1 MLRKFDQKLMGKV
14 EKGSEGM
21 KEELKW
27 KIFHWVERALVR
39 LDLIGDK
46 GEFNRQRKRK
56 RR

>member
-1 MLRKFDQKLMGKV
+1 MGKV

-56 RR
+56 KR